1 MQGSYDGR
9 LCSGFHK
16 YKYISSVRVSDVS
29 EVSPDRLLPEVDR
42 VRPLVLP
49 LAHHQGHGGDG
60 GIRLQLYSL
69 HTQIG
74 VKKAG

>member
-1 MQGSYDGR
+1 M
-9 LCSGFHK
+9 
-16 YKYISSVRVSDVS
+16 RVSDVS
-29 EVSPDRLLPEVDR
+29 EVSPDRLLPEVDG

-60 GIRLQLYSL
+60 GIRLQLNPL
-69 HTQIG
+69 HTHIG